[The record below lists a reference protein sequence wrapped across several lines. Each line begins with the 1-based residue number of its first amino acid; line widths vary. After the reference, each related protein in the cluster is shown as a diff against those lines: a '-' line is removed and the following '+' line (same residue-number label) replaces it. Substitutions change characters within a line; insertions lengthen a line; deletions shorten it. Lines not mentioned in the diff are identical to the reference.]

1 MNSKRQYQFSSA
13 KGCTVTVTTRLGEDA
28 ARTRAME
35 HLWGPPR
42 GIYANRG
49 HGLMLLSAEDERQ
62 KDVRH

>member
-1 MNSKRQYQFSSA
+1 MRNQQIYEFSSA

-28 ARTRAME
+28 ARVRAME

-49 HGLMLLSAEDERQ
+49 TGLILVRVGERPSPARE
-62 KDVRH
+62 K